1 MLGLAAVSWP
11 TQLCQATV
19 ADHDS
24 FVFIVVMPMLWQH
37 QPLGLMLQQGPIP
50 TCFVHVW
57 FIHVLITGMLA
68 QQASAASDLCY
79 LVNLSPWLDSE
90 GGHYP

>member
-1 MLGLAAVSWP
+1 
-11 TQLCQATV
+11 
-19 ADHDS
+19 
-24 FVFIVVMPMLWQH
+24 
-37 QPLGLMLQQGPIP
+37 
-50 TCFVHVW
+50 
-57 FIHVLITGMLA
+57 LITGMLA